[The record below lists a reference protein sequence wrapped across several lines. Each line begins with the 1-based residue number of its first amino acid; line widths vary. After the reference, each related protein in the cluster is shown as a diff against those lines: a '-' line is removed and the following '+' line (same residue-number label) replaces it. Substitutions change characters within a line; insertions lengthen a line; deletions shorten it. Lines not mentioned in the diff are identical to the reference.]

1 MSANTGVA
9 PTLKTQAAKSDA
21 ALVRQMIDALNEK
34 IVKIELDN
42 KPLTLQDMISKKR
55 R

>member
-1 MSANTGVA
+1 MTEKGREISSKVNGV
-9 PTLKTQAAKSDA
+9 TF
-21 ALVRQMIDALNEK
+21 DALNER